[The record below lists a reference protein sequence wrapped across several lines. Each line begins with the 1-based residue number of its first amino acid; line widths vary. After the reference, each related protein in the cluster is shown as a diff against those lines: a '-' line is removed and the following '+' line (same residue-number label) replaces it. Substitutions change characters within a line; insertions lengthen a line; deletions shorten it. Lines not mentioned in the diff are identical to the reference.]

1 MDQDRPRLNPP
12 SPFRSLLNLVM
23 ACLLSGMAFSALGM
37 SLLPR
42 ITGLGMD
49 DLTRGLEGY
58 GQQARWEEWL
68 RALNLQGW
76 ELSAGLMGLQGLTT
90 LGFFVLPGLWFLQ
103 NRLDGRKDDESHP
116 LHWRGLVG
124 PGLLQALLSV
134 AVLLALLPLIYTV
147 YHWNHALRLLA
158 DSVPLVAQW
167 VATEEQASLVIALL
181 LDQNGTAFVIASLVV
196 LVILPAV
203 GEEIIFRGSLQ
214 PLLARV
220 LRRPHAAIWVS
231 ALIFSAIHGQ
241 WLGFVPRCLLGAL
254 FGYLALWTGSLW
266 PSVLAHLSNNLLS
279 LWAYR
284 WNWLN
289 ARAVIEESDAAY
301 RWSDAPVAWW
311 VLLPATLIGVFL
323 LIQLVRR
330 SNS

>member
-1 MDQDRPRLNPP
+1 
-12 SPFRSLLNLVM
+12 
-23 ACLLSGMAFSALGM
+23 
-37 SLLPR
+37 
-42 ITGLGMD
+42 
-49 DLTRGLEGY
+49 
-58 GQQARWEEWL
+58 
-68 RALNLQGW
+68 
-76 ELSAGLMGLQGLTT
+76 
-90 LGFFVLPGLWFLQ
+90 
-103 NRLDGRKDDESHP
+103 
-116 LHWRGLVG
+116 
-124 PGLLQALLSV
+124 
-134 AVLLALLPLIYTV
+134 LLALLPLIYTV

-167 VATEEQASLVIALL
+167 VATEEQASRVIALL

-289 ARAVIEESDAAY
+289 ARAVIEESDAPY